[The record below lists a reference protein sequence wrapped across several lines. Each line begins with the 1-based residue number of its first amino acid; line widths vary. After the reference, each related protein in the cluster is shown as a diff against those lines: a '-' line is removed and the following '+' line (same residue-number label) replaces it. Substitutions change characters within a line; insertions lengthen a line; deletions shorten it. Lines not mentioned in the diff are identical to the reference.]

1 MRSTLSMY
9 SRVVAEVNVSPLSA
23 DERRQRARQA
33 ILEAFAER
41 PMKLIQG
48 EVVESKVIAG
58 RDIAAD
64 AACNDIKHLAAGAEL
79 VLPPKQD
86 KTR

>member
-1 MRSTLSMY
+1 MY

-58 RDIAAD
+58 RDIAAANEQANSEASD
-64 AACNDIKHLAAGAEL
+64 EREG
-79 VLPPKQD
+79 
-86 KTR
+86 